1 VRRTAANPNKRSA
14 TARPW
19 PLRGSAILALTLFS
33 LVGAVGAA
41 TGPVLG
47 QQAQESAESLK
58 RTQQELQKAR
68 EAKRALAEQRENLA
82 KDLQQLRQKLIH
94 AAQDTQE
101 REGIITNLE
110 GQLDQLAAEKKRR
123 TAALRERGQ
132 QLSGTLSALTRLSR
146 NPPQSVLFQP
156 GGPLQAVRGSL
167 LLRTSVPTLRDQ
179 ADVLREELG
188 ALDAVE
194 ADILDKL
201 TELGDAE
208 RDLAGDRKKLNALIA
223 EKKALMA
230 RANAQVEAANDRVA
244 KLVKQAASL
253 EELVAKLSASPP
265 GETAPQSQPHS
276 QPGASAPKSPVE
288 PPRKDG
294 TPPSSQAE
302 AEAAETA
309 VTALS
314 APPVGLRPF
323 PASGTI
329 NRPVSGK
336 VLRRYG
342 QDTGFGHTSKGIV
355 IQARSEAQITAP
367 FDGKVAFAGPFQQL
381 GLILIIE
388 HSDGYHSVLA
398 GLSRIDVGAGQW
410 VLAGEPVGA
419 MGLKADDGAADAT
432 RPELYV
438 ELRRDG
444 QPVNPLRWISAQ
456 DGEPP
461 AQSTELK
468 SKT

>member
-1 VRRTAANPNKRSA
+1 MPPAADPSRKRSA
-14 TARPW
+14 AGRPSW
-19 PLRGSAILALTLFS
+19 ALRGGAVVALTLFALAGPGS
-33 LVGAVGAA
+33 A
-41 TGPVLG
+41 PVLG
-47 QQAQESAESLK
+47 QQAQESAETLK

-68 EAKRALAEQRENLA
+68 EAKRALAEQRETLA

-123 TAALRERGQ
+123 SAALRERGH

-179 ADVLREELG
+179 ADVLRDELG

-194 ADILDKL
+194 VDILDKL

-223 EKKALMA
+223 EKKTLMA
-230 RANAQVEAANDRVA
+230 RANAQVEAAHDRVA

-265 GETAPQSQPHS
+265 TEPAPQS
-276 QPGASAPKSPVE
+276 APVE
-288 PPRKDG
+288 APRRAE
-294 TPPSSQAE
+294 TPPPGQPE
-302 AEAAETA
+302 AEAGETA

-314 APPVGLRPF
+314 SPPVGLRPF

-355 IQARSEAQITAP
+355 IQARPEAQITAP
-367 FDGKVAFAGPFQQL
+367 FDGKVAFAGPFQKL

-398 GLSRIDVGAGQW
+398 GLSRIDAAAGQW

-438 ELRRDG
+438 ELRRNG

-456 DGEPP
+456 EGEPP

>member
-1 VRRTAANPNKRSA
+1 MAALLLLPLVTNPGP
-14 TARPW
+14 AR
-19 PLRGSAILALTLFS
+19 A
-33 LVGAVGAA
+33 
-41 TGPVLG
+41 
-47 QQAQESAESLK
+47 QQAQESAETLK

-68 EAKRALAEQRENLA
+68 NEKRALAEQREALA
-82 KDLQQLRQKLIH
+82 KELQDLRQKLIH

-101 REGIITNLE
+101 RESIITNLE
-110 GQLDQLAAEKKRR
+110 GQLDQLAGEKKRR
-123 TAALRERGQ
+123 TAALRQRGV

-146 NPPQSVLFQP
+146 NPPQSILFQP

-179 ADVLREELG
+179 ADVLRDELA
-188 ALDAVE
+188 ALETVE

-208 RDLAGDRKKLNALIA
+208 RDLAGDRKKLNTLIA
-223 EKKALMA
+223 EKKSLMA
-230 RANAQVEAANDRVA
+230 RANAAVEAADDRVA

-253 EELVAKLSASPP
+253 EELVAKLSALPP
-265 GETAPQSQPHS
+265 EGGQDQGAGVAPVAPRKPAPTGPDGET
-276 QPGASAPKSPVE
+276 SAVE
-288 PPRKDG
+288 G
-294 TPPSSQAE
+294 GESAV
-302 AEAAETA
+302 AALT
-309 VTALS
+309 S
-314 APPVGLRPF
+314 PPVGLRPF

-336 VLRRYG
+336 VVRRYG

-355 IQARSEAQITAP
+355 IQARPNAQITAP
-367 FDGKVAFAGPFQQL
+367 FDGKVAFAGPFQKL

-398 GLSRIDVGAGQW
+398 GFSRVDVAAGQW

-419 MGLKADDGAADAT
+419 MGIKAEDGAEDAD

-444 QPVNPLRWISAQ
+444 QPVNPLRWISAK
-456 DGEPP
+456 DENAAP
-461 AQSTELK
+461 AAGAR

>member
-1 VRRTAANPNKRSA
+1 MTKAAAPPRRGPGLS
-14 TARPW
+14 ARP
-19 PLRGSAILALTLFS
+19 LSVCGCILL
-33 LVGAVGAA
+33 AA
-41 TGPVLG
+41 TVLVSPVALPAPAFG
-47 QQAQESAESLK
+47 QQARESADTLK
-58 RTQQELQKAR
+58 RTQQQLQKAR
-68 EAKRALAEQRENLA
+68 EEKRALAEQRETLA
-82 KDLQQLRQKLIH
+82 KELQDLRQKLIH

-101 REGIITNLE
+101 REAIITNLE
-110 GQLDQLAAEKKRR
+110 GQLDQLAAEKKGRM
-123 TAALRERGQ
+123 ADLRERGW

-146 NPPQSVLFQP
+146 NPPQSILFQP
-156 GGPLQAVRGSL
+156 GGPLKAVRGSL

-179 ADVLREELG
+179 ADVLREQLS

-208 RDLAGDRKKLNALIA
+208 RDLAGDRKNLNGLIA

-230 RANAQVEAANDRVA
+230 RANAAVDAATDRVA

-253 EELVAKLSASPP
+253 EELVAKLSALPPPEGAPAAQDAPAAPRKADP
-265 GETAPQSQPHS
+265 GEATA
-276 QPGASAPKSPVE
+276 E
-288 PPRKDG
+288 ER
-294 TPPSSQAE
+294 
-302 AEAAETA
+302 EAAIA
-309 VTALS
+309 ALT

-323 PASGTI
+323 PADGTI
-329 NRPVSGK
+329 NRPVSGR
-336 VLRRYG
+336 VIRQYG
-342 QDTGFGHTSKGIV
+342 QDTGFGLTSKGIV
-355 IQARSEAQITAP
+355 IQARPEAQITAP

-398 GLSRIDVGAGQW
+398 GLSRIDVVAGQW

-419 MGLKADDGAADAT
+419 MGQKAEDGAADAD

-438 ELRRDG
+438 ELRRNG
-444 QPVNPLRWISAQ
+444 QPVNPLRWISAK
-456 DGEPP
+456 DDEPSG
-461 AQSTELK
+461 QTTRLK

>member
-1 VRRTAANPNKRSA
+1 MAEKRE
-14 TARPW
+14 T
-19 PLRGSAILALTLFS
+19 LA
-33 LVGAVGAA
+33 
-41 TGPVLG
+41 
-47 QQAQESAESLK
+47 K
-58 RTQQELQKAR
+58 ELQ
-68 EAKRALAEQRENLA
+68 
-82 KDLQQLRQKLIH
+82 DLRQKLIH

-101 REGIITNLE
+101 RETIITNLE

-123 TAALRERGQ
+123 AADLAERGW

-146 NPPQSVLFQP
+146 NPPQSILFQP

-179 ADVLREELG
+179 ADVLRDQLDALG
-188 ALDAVE
+188 AVE

-223 EKKALMA
+223 EKKALMSQ
-230 RANAQVEAANDRVA
+230 ANAAVDAADERVA

-253 EELVAKLSASPP
+253 EELVAKLSEIQPRET
-265 GETAPQSQPHS
+265 ETAPQ
-276 QPGASAPKSPVE
+276 APTA
-288 PPRKDG
+288 PRMADPDG
-294 TPPSSQAE
+294 QSSE
-302 AEAAETA
+302 DRDAAIA
-309 VTALS
+309 ALT
-314 APPVGLRPF
+314 APPVGLRSF
-323 PASGTI
+323 PADGTI
-329 NRPVSGK
+329 NRPVSGR
-336 VLRRYG
+336 VIRQYG

-355 IQARSEAQITAP
+355 IQARPEAQITAP
-367 FDGKVAFAGPFQQL
+367 FDGKVAFAGPFQKL

-398 GLSRIDVGAGQW
+398 GLSRVDVVAGQW

-419 MGLKADDGAADAT
+419 MGQKAEDGAADAD

-456 DGEPP
+456 DGGPP
-461 AQSTELK
+461 DQKTGPK

>member
-1 VRRTAANPNKRSA
+1 MRLR
-14 TARPW
+14 
-19 PLRGSAILALTLFS
+19 PLRGSAIAALLLFS
-33 LVGAVGAA
+33 LVTAGSAPAFA
-41 TGPVLG
+41 
-47 QQAQESAESLK
+47 QQARDSAETLK

-68 EAKRALAEQRENLA
+68 KEKRALAEQRETLA

-101 REGIITNLE
+101 REDIITNLE
-110 GQLDQLAAEKKRR
+110 GQLDQLAAEKNRR

-179 ADVLREELG
+179 ADVLRDELG

-194 ADILDKL
+194 VDILDKL
-201 TELGDAE
+201 TALGDAE

-230 RANAQVEAANDRVA
+230 RANAEVEAANDRVA
-244 KLVKQAASL
+244 KLVKQATNL
-253 EELVAKLSASPP
+253 EELVVKLSTLPP
-265 GETAPQSQPHS
+265 GEPAPQSASETPTVQAPRKS
-276 QPGASAPKSPVE
+276 DPAGPNQPGPETKE
-288 PPRKDG
+288 P
-294 TPPSSQAE
+294 AI
-302 AEAAETA
+302 
-309 VTALS
+309 TALTS
-314 APPVGLRPF
+314 PPVGLRPF

-329 NRPVSGK
+329 NRPVSGN

-355 IQARSEAQITAP
+355 IQARPEAQITAP

-398 GLSRIDVGAGQW
+398 GLSRIDVAAGQW

-419 MGLKADDGAADAT
+419 MGQKADDGAADAN

-438 ELRRDG
+438 ELRRNG
-444 QPVNPLRWISAQ
+444 QPVNPLRWISAK

-461 AQSTELK
+461 AHSADFK

>member
-1 VRRTAANPNKRSA
+1 MSKA
-14 TARPW
+14 TAPPPRVPGPSTRP
-19 PLRGSAILALTLFS
+19 LSVCGAILLTVSVLMS
-33 LVGAVGAA
+33 PIVLPA
-41 TGPVLG
+41 TSFA
-47 QQAQESAESLK
+47 QQARENAETLK

-68 EAKRALAEQRENLA
+68 EEKRALAERREALA
-82 KDLQQLRQKLIH
+82 KELQDLRQKLIH

-101 REGIITNLE
+101 REAIITNLE
-110 GQLDQLAAEKKRR
+110 GQLDQLATEKTGRMGD
-123 TAALRERGQ
+123 LRERGW

-146 NPPQSVLFQP
+146 NPPQSILFQP
-156 GGPLQAVRGSL
+156 GGPLQSVRGSL

-179 ADVLREELG
+179 AEVLREQLS

-208 RDLAGDRKKLNALIA
+208 RDLVGDRKNLNALIA

-230 RANAQVEAANDRVA
+230 RANTAVDAATDRVA
-244 KLVKQAASL
+244 ELVKQAASL
-253 EELVAKLSASPP
+253 EELVAKLSALPP
-265 GETAPQSQPHS
+265 QDGATAPQDAPAA
-276 QPGASAPKSPVE
+276 PGKTDPGEPTVEERESAI
-288 PPRKDG
+288 
-294 TPPSSQAE
+294 
-302 AEAAETA
+302 AALT
-309 VTALS
+309 

-323 PASGTI
+323 PATGTI
-329 NRPVSGK
+329 NRPVSGN
-336 VLRRYG
+336 VIRQYG

-355 IQARSEAQITAP
+355 IQARPDAQITAP
-367 FDGKVAFAGPFQQL
+367 FDGKVAFAGPFQKL

-398 GLSRIDVGAGQW
+398 GLSRIDVAAGQW

-419 MGLKADDGAADAT
+419 MGQKAEDGAADAD

-438 ELRRDG
+438 ELRRNG
-444 QPVNPLRWISAQ
+444 QPVNPLRWISAK
-456 DGEPP
+456 DEEPSG
-461 AQSTELK
+461 QTTGLK

>member
-1 VRRTAANPNKRSA
+1 V
-14 TARPW
+14 
-19 PLRGSAILALTLFS
+19 ALTLFS
-33 LVGAVGAA
+33 LTGVGS
-41 TGPVLG
+41 GPVLG
-47 QQAQESAESLK
+47 QQAQESAETLK

-68 EAKRALAEQRENLA
+68 EAKRALAEQREALA

-101 REGIITNLE
+101 REAIITNLE

-123 TAALRERGQ
+123 SAALRERGH

-179 ADVLREELG
+179 ADVLRDELG

-194 ADILDKL
+194 VDILDKL

-253 EELVAKLSASPP
+253 EELVAKLSAPP
-265 GETAPQSQPHS
+265 PAEPAPQSTPQ
-276 QPGASAPKSPVE
+276 SAPVE
-288 PPRKDG
+288 APRKAG
-294 TPPSSQAE
+294 TDSPGQPE
-302 AEAAETA
+302 AEAGETA

-355 IQARSEAQITAP
+355 IQARPEAQITAP

-398 GLSRIDVGAGQW
+398 GLSRIDVAAGQW

-438 ELRRDG
+438 ELRRNG

-456 DGEPP
+456 EGEPP

>member
-1 VRRTAANPNKRSA
+1 MSRAAAHPRDPS
-14 TARPW
+14 TTGRPLS
-19 PLRGSAILALTLFS
+19 LRGSAIAALLLFFS
-33 LVGAVGAA
+33 VA
-41 TGPVLG
+41 TAGSTPTFA
-47 QQAQESAESLK
+47 QQAKDSVETLK

-68 EAKRALAEQRENLA
+68 EEKRALAEQREILA

-101 REGIITNLE
+101 REDIITNLE

-123 TAALRERGQ
+123 TAALRERGR

-179 ADVLREELG
+179 ADVLRDELG

-194 ADILDKL
+194 VDILDKL

-208 RDLAGDRKKLNALIA
+208 RDLAGDRKKLNALVA

-230 RANAQVEAANDRVA
+230 RANAEVQAANDRVA

-253 EELVAKLSASPP
+253 EDLVAKLSNLPKGDPA
-265 GETAPQSQPHS
+265 QQ
-276 QPGASAPKSPVE
+276 SAPTAS
-288 PPRKDG
+288 
-294 TPPSSQAE
+294 
-302 AEAAETA
+302 A
-309 VTALS
+309 VTAPRKAAPAPPNQPGPGAEEPAVAALTS
-314 APPVGLRPF
+314 PPVGLRPF

-355 IQARSEAQITAP
+355 IQARPEAQITAP
-367 FDGKVAFAGPFQQL
+367 FDGKVAFAGPFRKL

-398 GLSRIDVGAGQW
+398 GLSRIDVAAGQW

-438 ELRRDG
+438 ELRRNG
-444 QPVNPLRWISAQ
+444 QPVNPLRWISAK
-456 DGEPP
+456 DGELP
-461 AQSTELK
+461 AQTTELK